1 MRGPPRS
8 MPPCQQE
15 RSSRALRRI
24 LLLEDTVCAIFE
36 TPMSAITRSLLFFL
50 CFLIVACEDTSA
62 PPPNADVCFTTE
74 IESVIDAGCA
84 KSGCHD
90 EDDIAGDVLKR
101 AGMVVPGNPAQS
113 RLITLLT
120 STDPSVRMPPPPWP
134 AFDSQTISTI
144 TLWIRQGASVSAC
157 TTPIDTTTVTY
168 SSHIKRIVDLYCVG
182 CHIKQV
188 SGSGPILTTHARV
201 KDEIIN
207 GHFMQ
212 TIEHEDGYVPMPPG
226 RTRVSERDVQML
238 KTWVRRGMP

>member
-1 MRGPPRS
+1 

-15 RSSRALRRI
+15 RSSHALRRI

-36 TPMSAITRSLLFFL
+36 TPMSAIQRSLPLLL

-62 PPPNADVCFTTE
+62 PPPASDVCFTTQVQP
-74 IESVIDAGCA
+74 VIDAGCA

-90 EDDIAGDVLKR
+90 GDDPDGHVLLR
-101 AGMVVPGNPAQS
+101 PGMVVPGDPSQS
-113 RLITLLT
+113 RLIKLLT
-120 STDPSVRMPPPPWP
+120 STDLTVRMPPPPWP
-134 AFDSQTISTI
+134 AFDSQTINTI
-144 TLWIRQGASVSAC
+144 SQWIDQGASTYAC
-157 TTPIDTTTVTY
+157 TSPVDTTVVTY
-168 SSHIKRIVDLYCVG
+168 AVNIKRIIDVYCVG

-212 TIEHEDGYVPMPPG
+212 TVEHLDGYVPMPPG
-226 RTRVSERDVQML
+226 RTRVSEREVELL
-238 KTWVRRGMP
+238 KTWVRRAMP

>member
-1 MRGPPRS
+1 MSTVSAAMKKYFTGRF
-8 MPPCQQE
+8 
-15 RSSRALRRI
+15 RI
-24 LLLEDTVCAIFE
+24 VLFEDTIRAIFE
-36 TPMSAITRSLLFFL
+36 TQMSAIQRSLPLLL

-62 PPPNADVCFTTE
+62 PPPASDVCFTTLVQP
-74 IESVIDAGCA
+74 VIDAGCA

-90 EDDIAGDVLKR
+90 GEDLLSKPNLLDV
-101 AGMVVPGNPAQS
+101 
-113 RLITLLT
+113 IT

-134 AFDSQTISTI
+134 AFDSTTISTI
-144 TLWIRQGASVSAC
+144 TRWIEQGASTNAC
-157 TTPIDTTTVTY
+157 TTPLDTTLVTY
-168 SSHIKRIVDLYCVG
+168 THNIKNIVDLYCVG

-212 TIEHEDGYVPMPPG
+212 TVEHIDGYVPMPPG
-226 RTRVSERDVQML
+226 RTRVSEREVQLL